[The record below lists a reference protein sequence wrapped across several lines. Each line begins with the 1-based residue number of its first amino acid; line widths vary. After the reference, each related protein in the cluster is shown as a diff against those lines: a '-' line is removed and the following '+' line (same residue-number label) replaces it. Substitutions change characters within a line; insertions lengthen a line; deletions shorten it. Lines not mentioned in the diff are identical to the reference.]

1 MDRQHMETLILSS
14 RTPDISEFISTL
26 SSDLDEYLNKM
37 GEFISVLHR
46 LDADRET
53 IESVLAQWGGKEEN
67 PENAFLLAA
76 ETFVCSNDDLR
87 FIVRKLGTLPDIR
100 YMIDGIMENP
110 SFGQVLNRLLYAYED
125 SMTNDDLIDLKEH
138 LEEYERSTRKKLD
151 NVSNY
156 IDRCIKI
163 KAKVPKWVS
172 LNPGESNMDLEQV
185 SIGLDKDDNELILSK
200 LREEAL
206 KFNVRGNID
215 VYIDMFSSTMSDIVD
230 VGTNYNKSFRVWG
243 PENRFSGRDCV
254 GNPGGIGPC
263 RMFRCICRPD
273 EDGEVIGF
281 WFTEKCDNCS
291 RKISNISHAVRYP
304 AKGGGWRGCYCSFH
318 CVSDLPPYQ
327 MNKEDNVRLKKVET
341 DIEEIGIMDR
351 SIF

>member
-1 MDRQHMETLILSS
+1 MDKYIETLILSS
-14 RTPDISEFISTL
+14 KNPDLSELISKL
-26 SSDLDEYLNKM
+26 SSDMDEYLNIM
-37 GEFISVLHR
+37 GQFISVLHR

-53 IESVLAQWGGKEEN
+53 IESVLSQWSGKEER
-67 PENAFLLAA
+67 PENAFLSAA
-76 ETFVCSNDDLR
+76 ETFVCSNEDLR
-87 FIVRKLGTLPDIR
+87 FVVRKLETLPDIR

-138 LEEYERSTRKKLD
+138 LEEYQKTTNKRLA

-163 KAKVPKWVS
+163 NAKIPKWVS

-185 SIGLDKDDNELILSK
+185 SYGLDKDDNELILTK
-200 LREEAL
+200 LREEASKL
-206 KFNVRGNID
+206 NVKGNID
-215 VYIDMFSSTMSDIVD
+215 NYIDMFSSTMSDIVD

-243 PENRFSGRDCV
+243 PENRFFGRDCV

-263 RMFRCICRPD
+263 RMFRCLCRPGED
-273 EDGEVIGF
+273 EEMGI
-281 WFTEKCDNCS
+281 WFTGKCDNCS
-291 RKISNISHAVRYP
+291 KKIVNLSHAVRYP

-318 CVSDLPPYQ
+318 CISQLPPYQ

-341 DIEEIGIMDR
+341 DVETIGIMDR
-351 SIF
+351 SVL